1 MGWIPSPRFLFSK
14 FIFWWLRVRLFVELS
29 RPWELYIL
37 WFSEVPTSS
46 LLGSWLLASFGL
58 TTGDWLDFFVIFVPL
73 SGFFVYCGSFGF
85 EFISFGLFFAPG
97 GRPRPLPYVPVGD
110 YWVEFY
116 EFYSGGR
123 SWTTTSDG
131 NIITWGCNDWDCSS
145 NYSERCFVTLV
156 IHFE

>member
-1 MGWIPSPRFLFSK
+1 MNSISTFFIFKVYLLVVTSTVICRIVATVRTLYIVVLRSPHQLLVGELVVGFFRLNDRWLVGFFRNIRAIIRFLCLLRF
-14 FIFWWLRVRLFVELS
+14 FWFWIHFFWFVLRS
-29 RPWELYIL
+29 RRAA
-37 WFSEVPTSS
+37 TSS
-46 LLGSWLLASFGL
+46 ALRS
-58 TTGDWLDFFVIFVPL
+58 
-73 SGFFVYCGSFGF
+73 
-85 EFISFGLFFAPG
+85 
-97 GRPRPLPYVPVGD
+97 VGD